1 MPGPKSLRP
10 ERFYNANRVVFFINV
25 NIVFWNIN
33 RQMQRRTGVIV
44 DRVRVSARCEELDN
58 ALALTKTTR
67 YVKQHPIFR
76 SSKGVI
82 CQVSLVEQFPQEG
95 QVSILYGFLQL
106 L

>member
-1 MPGPKSLRP
+1 MLVAEHKTGTKEAYYRC
-10 ERFYNANRVVFFINV
+10 RRVD
-25 NIVFWNIN
+25 
-33 RQMQRRTGVIV
+33 V
-44 DRVRVSARCEELDN
+44 DRVRVSARSEELDN

-67 YVKQHPIFR
+67 YVKQRPIFR

-95 QVSILYGFLQL
+95 QVSILYGFLHL